1 MNDFALFEQLCVAE
15 SITSQYKYGERVS
28 ERINILE
35 DLIKSRKYCIAVIGE
50 FKRGKSSLINALIG
64 SRILPTDILPMTA
77 SITHIRY
84 GEEKK
89 IQIIYKDGTSE
100 TKSIEELVDYAT
112 KFDAEKEK
120 TAERINEILVR
131 YPSVLC
137 KNNIEVFDTPGLN
150 DDEKMSNITLDI
162 LGDIDAAVMVVSA
175 CLPMSLTEQNLILR
189 LIEEPGIRH
198 IIFVVTYIDA
208 VSDEVEEQ
216 DRMIDGIEK
225 RITDKIL
232 PLAEEKFSSD
242 ELLMKKAKRILSSPH
257 IYGVSSTLAMD
268 GFITDSKKKLKQ
280 SRLPVFKQE
289 LLDYLVSAQTIDA
302 KDRVTE
308 LLNEIKEN
316 IASWCKAE
324 TDELKSE
331 KERLLKTRRE
341 YEYYFDYSEKKV
353 NRLLG
358 TIDESLASVGLTD
371 SGGNGYAAMQ
381 KAIRR
386 IFINNLFQIREKSY
400 TEENLRN
407 VLNASFDKADE
418 LNRDFNDLVYEAT
431 EEILNSICSD
441 YLKLRPK
448 FPEFPSEEHTINSY
462 KDLFEH
468 KIINEKPTV
477 IKLERTILSS
487 EKLVGINVIDS
498 INRSLTKSI
507 NNFNSEFSAFLNSW
521 KTFINQCHKTLIDKK
536 EVLEFI
542 DKKVSSIDVKLN
554 ALEYGINSDINR
566 LNNAI
571 SIVEECD

>member
-418 LNRDFNDLVYEAT
+418 LNRDFND
-431 EEILNSICSD
+431 
-441 YLKLRPK
+441 
-448 FPEFPSEEHTINSY
+448 
-462 KDLFEH
+462 
-468 KIINEKPTV
+468 
-477 IKLERTILSS
+477 
-487 EKLVGINVIDS
+487 
-498 INRSLTKSI
+498 
-507 NNFNSEFSAFLNSW
+507 
-521 KTFINQCHKTLIDKK
+521 
-536 EVLEFI
+536 
-542 DKKVSSIDVKLN
+542 
-554 ALEYGINSDINR
+554 
-566 LNNAI
+566 
-571 SIVEECD
+571 